1 MSPTGPEDEFDSDP
15 LLPEP
20 PEEAEAERD
29 GAPYAESP
37 ERIEEII
44 QDVIRETSAG
54 PEAVASGPDVPR
66 EPSAEALLAITES
79 TPDPSDESSPPARVV
94 FEVPEEVVA
103 EAGIESAADPDPT
116 AESASAEARAA
127 ADLAPSSSLAPE
139 PSDAEESAP
148 APSSEAEQPETAP
161 AARRSAHEGM
171 GATLYGTG
179 VAFRVWA
186 PHADA
191 VTVAGTF
198 GGEAGAHPL
207 APEENGTWSVDVEGA
222 RAGDHYRF
230 VIRAGG
236 EELERADP
244 YSRDLEHSVGD
255 SIVVDP
261 AFDWGDEPA
270 YRMPPWN
277 ELVIYELHV
286 GTFNDRQAGS
296 PGTFASVV
304 DRLDYLR
311 GLGVNAIEVMPAA
324 EFAGDW
330 SWGYNPA
337 YIFALESAFGGPEEF
352 KRLVR
357 EAHAR
362 GIAVILDVVY
372 NHLGP
377 SDLDL
382 WRFDGWSVDGKGG
395 IYFYNDDRSRTP
407 WGDTRPD
414 YGRDEVRRYLADNA
428 RMWLREF
435 RIDGLRWDATA
446 YIRNVDG
453 NDGSPSGDIGDGWTL
468 MQEITSETDAA
479 QPWKLHIAE
488 DLRANEW
495 ITREAEAGGAGFD
508 SQWDGEFVHPVRR
521 TIIAPW
527 DESRSMHDL
536 RRAIE
541 HRYNGDPVRRVIYT
555 ESHDEVANGK
565 QRVPS
570 EIDLA
575 HPASWFARKRSTLG
589 AALVF
594 TAPGIPMIFQGQEIL
609 EDAWFRDD
617 DPVDWSKLETP
628 PGAPNVHAGV
638 HLLYSDLMKLRRNW
652 FDHTRGLRGPNVDVH
667 HVNDADKVIAFHR
680 WENGGARDDVI
691 VVANFANRAYDRY
704 EIGLPRGG
712 EWKVRLNSDWSGY
725 GADYGTHPSNHLHA
739 ESTPRDGMPFSGA
752 VGLGPYTTIILSQD
766 E

>member
-1 MSPTGPEDEFDSDP
+1 MSPIGPDDELDSDP
-15 LLPEP
+15 LHPDP
-20 PEEAEAERD
+20 PEEAEAERE

-66 EPSAEALLAITES
+66 EPSAEALLAIAES
-79 TPDPSDESSPPARVV
+79 APDPSDESSPPARVV

-103 EAGIESAADPDPT
+103 EAGIESSDPNPA
-116 AESASAEARAA
+116 AESASAEARPGAEVDPSRSAA
-127 ADLAPSSSLAPE
+127 IEAEPQAEAE
-139 PSDAEESAP
+139 PSQST
-148 APSSEAEQPETAP
+148 SIEAEQPETGP

-171 GATLYGTG
+171 GAVPYGTG

-198 GGEAGAHPL
+198 GGEEGAHPL
-207 APEENGTWSVDVEGA
+207 APEENGMWSVDVEGA

-255 SIVVDP
+255 SIVVDT
-261 AFDWGDEPA
+261 AFDWGDESA

-286 GTFNDRQAGS
+286 GTFNDNPEGA
-296 PGTFASVV
+296 PGTFQGVI

-311 GLGVNAIEVMPAA
+311 DLGVNAIEVMPAM
-324 EFAGDW
+324 EFAADF
-330 SWGYNPA
+330 SWGYNPSF
-337 YIFALESAFGGPEEF
+337 IFALESAFGGPAEF

-362 GIAVILDVVY
+362 GIAVIFDVVY

-377 SDLDL
+377 SDLSL

-395 IYFYNDDRSRTP
+395 IYFYNDDRSTTP

-414 YGRDEVRRYLADNA
+414 YSRDEVRRYLADNA
-428 RMWLREF
+428 RMWLEEF
-435 RIDGLRWDATA
+435 RLDGLRWDATA

-453 NDGSPSGDIGDGWTL
+453 NDGNPTGDIGDGWTL
-468 MQEITSETDAA
+468 MQSLTSETDAT
-479 QPWKLHIAE
+479 QPWKMHIAE

-508 SQWDGEFVHPVRR
+508 TQWDGEFVHPVRR
-521 TIIAPW
+521 AIIAPW
-527 DESRSMHDL
+527 DDSRSMHDV

-565 QRVPS
+565 ARVPH
-570 EIDLA
+570 EISPGD
-575 HPASWFARKRSTLG
+575 PADWFARKRSTLG
-589 AALVF
+589 PALVF
-594 TAPGIPMIFQGQEIL
+594 TSPGIPMLFQGQEIL
-609 EDAWFRDD
+609 EDEWFRDT
-617 DPVDWSKLETP
+617 DPVDWSKLTT
-628 PGAPNVHAGV
+628 HAGV

-652 FDHTRGLRGPNVDVH
+652 FDHTRGLRGRHVDVH

-691 VVANFANRAYDRY
+691 VIANFANRAYDRY
-704 EIGLPRGG
+704 EIGLPRAG

-739 ESTPRDGMPFSGA
+739 ESVPRDGLPFTGA

-766 E
+766 D